1 MKREN
6 KVSLW
11 AVVFWLVVWQLVSFE
26 LNSELLLVSPIKV
39 IIRLGQLMVTL
50 AFWKS
55 VLFTLSRIGLGF
67 FMAAVSGCVLAV
79 IASRYRRVR
88 ELLAP
93 LMVTIKSVPV
103 ASFIIL
109 ALIWFSARN
118 LSVLISYLMV
128 LPVIYTNM
136 LNGIR
141 SVDRQ
146 LLEMAQVFR
155 ISGFRTVRTIYLQ
168 HLLPFLYSACSVA
181 LGLSWKAGVA
191 AEVIGI
197 PKGSIGECLQQA
209 KIYLD
214 TPDLFAW
221 TLVIVI
227 LSLVFEKMVLRGL
240 LFFTE
245 KIRDL

>member
-11 AVVFWLVVWQLVSFE
+11 AVIFWLMVWQLASIQ

-39 IIRLGQLMVTL
+39 IIRLGQLMMTL
-50 AFWKS
+50 IFWKS
-55 VLFTLSRIGLGF
+55 VLFTLSRIALGF
-67 FMAAVSGCVLAV
+67 FMAAVSGCVLAAA
-79 IASRYRRVR
+79 ASRYRRVR

-93 LMVTIKSVPV
+93 LMLTIKSVPV

-109 ALIWFSARN
+109 ALIWFSSRN
-118 LSVLISYLMV
+118 LSVLISFLMV
-128 LPVIYTNM
+128 LPVIYTNV
-136 LNGIR
+136 LSGIQ

-155 ISGFRTVRTIYLQ
+155 IPGFRRVRFLYLQ
-168 HLLPFLYSACSVA
+168 HILPFLYSACSVA

-197 PKGSIGECLQQA
+197 PKGSIGERLQQA

-221 TLVIVI
+221 TLVIVVM
-227 LSLVFEKMVLRGL
+227 SLLFEKAVLHGLMVAMK
-240 LFFTE
+240 
-245 KIRDL
+245 KIREF

>member
-6 KVSLW
+6 KVRLW
-11 AVVFWLVVWQLVSFE
+11 AVVFWLVVWQLVSLK

-39 IIRLGQLMVTL
+39 IIRLGQLMMTL
-50 AFWKS
+50 PFWKS
-55 VLFTLSRIGLGF
+55 VLFTLFRIALGF
-67 FMAAVSGCVLAV
+67 FMAAVSGCVFAAA
-79 IASRYRRVR
+79 ASRYRRVR

-109 ALIWFSARN
+109 ALIWFTSRN

-136 LNGIR
+136 LSGIQ

-155 ISGFRTVRTIYLQ
+155 IPGYRTVRVIYLQ

-221 TLVIVI
+221 TLVIVVM
-227 LSLVFEKMVLRGL
+227 SLLFEKAVLRGL
-240 LFFTE
+240 MFVTE
-245 KIRDL
+245 KIRNF

>member
-50 AFWKS
+50 VFWKS
-55 VLFTLSRIGLGF
+55 VLFTLSRIALGF
-67 FMAAVSGCVLAV
+67 FMAAVSGCVLAAV
-79 IASRYRRVR
+79 ASRYRRVR

-109 ALIWFSARN
+109 ALIWFSSRN

-136 LNGIR
+136 LNGIQ

-168 HLLPFLYSACSVA
+168 HLLPFLYSACSVS

-197 PKGSIGECLQQA
+197 PRGSIGECLQQA

-227 LSLVFEKMVLRGL
+227 LSLVFEKMVLHGL